1 MINRIFGSI
10 SGFIIA
16 ISLVSCGGGDSQH
29 AEGGI
34 GGTGISSGSVT
45 GYGSIIV
52 NGVHFDTTGA
62 VITKDDGTPVTNVN
76 DADINQF
83 FNLGMV
89 VTVKGTINDDG
100 LTGKAA
106 SISYD
111 DILEGPVVGNPVVGT
126 PINVLGQKVNV
137 TDSTVYVCDES
148 NSNATCSLNG
158 IDGFG
163 FDGLTDG
170 QVIEVSG
177 FIDQYDHITA
187 AYIELK
193 KDTYTKDT
201 DNGEANV
208 FELKGKAKVTG
219 SNPPSINI
227 GELTFDTSNF
237 TSIDTAVFDGKF
249 VQAKGTFDGTT
260 TLKITEAI
268 EIKSESFDIN
278 DADKA
283 ELEGIVTTATTC
295 ITNICDFTLSGMTV
309 RVDSSTTFNIYGVTY
324 ITAGVKLEAEGELQ
338 GGILYANEIEF
349 KY

>member
-62 VITKDDGTPVTNVN
+62 VVTQDDGLPMTNVK

-83 FNLGMV
+83 INLGMV

-111 DILEGPVVGNPVVGT
+111 DILEGPVVGDPVVGT

-137 TDSTVYVCDES
+137 ADSTVYACDES
-148 NSNATCSLNG
+148 NPICSKYG

-163 FDGLTDG
+163 FDGLADG

-177 FIDQYDHITA
+177 FIDQFGEITA

-201 DNGEANV
+201 DIGEANV
-208 FELKGKAKVTG
+208 FELKGKAEVTG
-219 SNPPSINI
+219 IHSTIKI
-227 GELTFDTSNF
+227 GELIFNTINF

-249 VQAKGTFDGTT
+249 VQAKGTFDGAS

-309 RVDSSTTFNIYGVTY
+309 RVDSNTAYNYNNSKGGVTD
-324 ITAGVKLEAEGELQ
+324 ITAGVKLEAEGKLQ

-349 KY
+349 K